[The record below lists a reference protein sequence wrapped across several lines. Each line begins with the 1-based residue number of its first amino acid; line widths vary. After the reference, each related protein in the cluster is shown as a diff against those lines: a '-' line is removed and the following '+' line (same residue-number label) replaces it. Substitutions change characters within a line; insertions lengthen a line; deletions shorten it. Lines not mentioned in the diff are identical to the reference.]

1 MDQRKGLRSPGAGL
15 GVKLVTLLIIL
26 LLFPAC
32 NPGNQADEELR
43 REIKDLK
50 KEVKALGEKVDK
62 LEVSQ
67 QALLMVLKKPA
78 AAPPEAVAPPPQQQ
92 QPVQPPPPP
101 QFQPPAAPAPLTVS
115 QLLAGKDQYLGTRV
129 TVKGEAGPVLVN
141 HKSVMLKSPQGMVEV
156 FFGKLPDPKQVA
168 RLTSVP
174 IDHPLTVT
182 GVVSLPP
189 GPAGLAKL
197 QISAEAVDF

>member
-1 MDQRKGLRSPGAGL
+1 MDQRKGLGTPGAGL

-26 LLFPAC
+26 LLIPSC
-32 NPGNQADEELR
+32 SPSNQADEELR
-43 REIKDLK
+43 GEIKDLK

-78 AAPPEAVAPPPQQQ
+78 ALLPEAVAPPPQ
-92 QPVQPPPPP
+92 PP
-101 QFQPPAAPAPLTVS
+101 QFQPPAAPEPLTVS
-115 QLLAGKDQYLGTRV
+115 QLLASKDQYLGARV

-156 FFGKLPDPKQVA
+156 LFGKLSDPKQVA
-168 RLTSVP
+168 RLTSIP
-174 IDHPLTVT
+174 ISQPLTVT

-189 GPAGLAKL
+189 GPVGLAKL